1 MKREK
6 LRYNLKTKII
16 ISVLAVFLASLMTI
30 PVFAWMINKIS
41 FDYEGDFKGSSIIA
55 YFAGGDGSPDDP
67 YQITNPVHLYNL
79 SWLQYLGIFN
89 RDEDGDGKIDQQYYF
104 VLENDINMSGL
115 VIPPIGTDDNPFI
128 GNFNGQGHCISNATV
143 SNYVSK
149 ADGDGGVQQKP
160 AAVEEIDSTVS
171 DSSGKAIVGFFGVVG
186 DWNYALDGKITDESE
201 LTIENKVN
209 KVYDFRLDNL
219 TIRTDTDES
228 LIGLLAGYVNGSIV
242 NVGIGESYIV
252 AGENVTPLTGVTGIE
267 MQLLI
272 SRYSLIG
279 EYDHDTVVWPD
290 EPILGGW
297 GESLALETM
306 YTDLRSIYNSA
317 QNQEYISKET
327 FTYRD
332 GVQID
337 YEYETSSSNKLKEIN
352 LGSAGNYVFSTHSTS
367 SDYTYLYGQ
376 STWSKEVTKVYLTT
390 RVGDYI
396 YSGTNYLSL
405 SSQNAVTSG
414 TANNSVAWSTDD
426 YGHLYTISNGT
437 KYYLNRNDSSNVLT
451 VSTNSS
457 TATVWHREN
466 VDAANGKIYC
476 VVSGVNYYIYCDE
489 GTWKVDTVHR
499 TVTTETGYT
508 IASGSN
514 YLNLDSNG
522 GLTSDTD
529 PSTATLWTFSN
540 TNSRSGTISAKV
552 DNTTYYLY
560 AQRTGWWNYTYT
572 LSASTSD
579 STSWTNNSNVL
590 SYTWEGDWFSDDV
603 TRYLSYNNNAWGL
616 SDRSTNLTITHTER
630 EVVDEAT
637 EEDFNL
643 SLSLNQTVEDRR
655 STTTTEKYTTETN
668 ATWFPL
674 LTETNA
680 ENELTVSSSNTGYV
694 VSGSDFQ
701 HTNAPQQSGN
711 IRVSRYE
718 KNSRDNEDIS
728 NSLSNGNLSHNI
740 YSISYK
746 NPSFATIGS
755 AAQAVSKFGFQKYAD
770 VDDTLGS
777 FSKLSNTLSGATYVY
792 GLHFMDATIRM
803 DNKITI
809 DGAKVVTSKG
819 LAYYETGYE
828 LPRNAITFNLPE
840 AGYINF
846 FAGTYFPGNTSFF
859 SLYSIERSGDG
870 KTITAIREIAEIY
883 GVIDSSTE
891 LIDNSKEYVYRY
903 TDGTYSDSLPS
914 GYEVV
919 FDTTWITAPTMHNS
933 YVYYFEIPVNGG
945 EFALGSVAG
954 SDGAYLIYLDLAA
967 NGTRRVASEAAHEIT
982 GINFVDDAGLNM
994 DTDIQD
1000 YPIVAFSI
1008 EMANGTTQHA
1018 GVTAGFDRQ
1027 SATSMNQS
1035 LSGAGSASFTAIPI
1049 ANNKVTITQTTS
1061 MAVDRISPQAFS
1073 LSRRR
1078 DEDIS
1083 I

>member
-55 YFAGGDGSPDDP
+55 YFAGGDGSPNDP
-67 YQITNPVHLYNL
+67 YQITDPVHLYNL

-89 RDEDGDGKIDQQYYF
+89 RDENGDGKIDQQYYF
-104 VLENDINMSGL
+104 VLNNDINMSGL

-149 ADGDGGVQQKP
+149 AAGDGGVQQKP

-171 DSSGKAIVGFFGVVG
+171 DESGKAIVGFFGVVG

-209 KVYDFRLDNL
+209 KVYDFRLDKL

-306 YTDLRSIYNSA
+306 YTDLRRIYNSA
-317 QNQEYISKET
+317 QNQVYISKET

-332 GVQID
+332 GVQI
-337 YEYETSSSNKLKEIN
+337 EYKPETSSSNKLKEIN
-352 LGSAGNYVFSTHSTS
+352 LGSAGNYVFSTHYQSS

-376 STWSKEVTKVYLTT
+376 STWSKEVTKIYLTT

-405 SSQNAVTSG
+405 RFGNNNSATVTSG
-414 TANNSVAWSTDD
+414 TSANSVVWSTDD
-426 YGHLYTISNGT
+426 AGHLYTVSNGT
-437 KYYLNRNDSSNVLT
+437 KYYLKRNDSSNVLT
-451 VSTNSS
+451 VSTNAS

-466 VDAANGKIYC
+466 VNAANTIGRIYC
-476 VVSGVNYYIYCDE
+476 TVNGVNYYIYCDS
-489 GTWKVDTVHR
+489 GTWRLDTVHR
-499 TVTTETGYT
+499 TVTKETGYT

-514 YLNLDSNG
+514 YLNLNSNG

-529 PSTATLWTFSN
+529 KTTATLWTFSD
-540 TNSRSGTISAKV
+540 TNSREGRISAKV
-552 DNTTYYLY
+552 NNTTYYL
-560 AQRTGWWNYTYT
+560 RTTKNNSLTT
-572 LSASTSD
+572 TTNQND
-579 STSWTNNSNVL
+579 SRSWTNINNAL
-590 SYTWEGDWFSDDV
+590 YSDNNK
-603 TRYLSYNNNAWGL
+603 RYLSYNYNAWGL
-616 SDRSTNLTITHTER
+616 SKNSTNLTITAVER
-630 EVVDEAT
+630 EVVVEET
-637 EEDFNL
+637 VVEDFNL
-643 SLSLNQTVEDRR
+643 SQSLDQTVEDRT
-655 STTTTEKYTTETN
+655 STTEPVKYTTNTN

-674 LTETNA
+674 LTETD
-680 ENELTVSSSNTGYV
+680 ENNKLTVSSSNTGYV

-701 HTNAPQQSGN
+701 HNKYAPQQSGN
-711 IRVSRYE
+711 IRVSLYN
-718 KNSRDNEDIS
+718 KNTYIG
-728 NSLSNGNLSHNI
+728 NSLSDGNLDHEKI

-746 NPSFATIGS
+746 NPSFDTIGS
-755 AAQAVSKFGFQKYAD
+755 PKEAVSNFGFQKYAD

-777 FSKLSNTLSGATYVY
+777 FSKLYNTLSGATDVY
-792 GLHFMDATIRM
+792 GLHFMNATIRM

-859 SLYSIERSGDG
+859 SLYSIERSKDG
-870 KTITAIREIAEIY
+870 KITAIREISKIY
-883 GVIDSSTE
+883 GVIDSSTK
-891 LIDNSKEYVYRY
+891 LIDNSKEYVYSY

-914 GYEVV
+914 DYKVV
-919 FDTTWITAPTMHNS
+919 FDAKWINDPDTIGMSKLTNR
-933 YVYYFEIPVNGG
+933 VFYFEIPVNEG

-967 NGTRRVASEAAHEIT
+967 NGTRRVASEPTHEIT
-982 GINFVDDAGLNM
+982 GINFVDDAWLDTN
-994 DTDIQD
+994 TDIQD

-1008 EMANGTTQHA
+1008 EMANGTDQHE

-1027 SATSMNQS
+1027 SATSMNYR
-1035 LSGAGSASFTAIPI
+1035 LSGDGSASFTAIPI

-1061 MAVDRISPQAFS
+1061 MAVYRISPQAFS

>member
-55 YFAGGDGSPDDP
+55 YFAGGDGTPEKP
-67 YQITNPVHLYNL
+67 YQITKPVHLYNL

-104 VLENDINMSGL
+104 VLNNDINMSGL

-128 GNFNGQGHCISNATV
+128 GNFNGKGHCISNATV

-149 ADGDGGVQQKP
+149 AAGDGGVQQKP
-160 AAVEEIDSTVS
+160 AAVEQIDSTVS
-171 DSSGKAIVGFFGVVG
+171 DASGKAIVGFFGVVG
-186 DWNYALDGKITDESE
+186 DWNYALDGKITDESK

-209 KVYDFRLDNL
+209 KVYDFRLDKL

-228 LIGLLAGYVNGSIV
+228 LIGLLAGYVNGSLV

-279 EYDHDTVVWPD
+279 EYDHESVVWPD

-306 YTDLRSIYNSA
+306 FTDLRGIYDDA
-317 QNQEYISKET
+317 QFQKYISEET

-332 GVQID
+332 GVQISHTTT
-337 YEYETSSSNKLKEIN
+337 ESTSDILTEID
-352 LGSAGNYVFSTHSTS
+352 LGSAGNYVFSRYAGSTTNS
-367 SDYTYLYGQ
+367 SNITYLYGE
-376 STWSKEVTKVYLTT
+376 STWSKKIINVYLTA

-414 TANNSVAWSTDD
+414 TAANSVAWSTDEA
-426 YGHLYTISNGT
+426 GHLYTVSNNGT
-437 KYYLNRNDSSNVLT
+437 KYYLNRNSSNNLT
-451 VSTNSS
+451 ISTNAS
-457 TATVWHREN
+457 TATVWKREN
-466 VDAANGKIYC
+466 VNAANTIGRIYC
-476 VVSGVNYYIYCDE
+476 TVNGVNYYIYCDS
-489 GTWKVDTVHR
+489 GTWRLNTVHR

-522 GLTSDTD
+522 ELTSDTYK
-529 PSTATLWTFSN
+529 STATLWTFSN
-540 TNSRSGTISAKV
+540 TNSRDGRISAKV
-552 DNTTYYLY
+552 DNTTYYL
-560 AQRTGWWNYTYT
+560 
-572 LSASTSD
+572 STPNNSLTTTTNQND
-579 STSWTNNSNVL
+579 SRSWTNNSNVL
-590 SYTWEGDWFSDDV
+590 YYGNNNNSR
-603 TRYLSYNNNAWGL
+603 RYLRYNNNAWGL
-616 SDRSTNLTITHTER
+616 SKNNSTTLTITYTER
-630 EVVDEAT
+630 EVVVEET
-637 EEDFNL
+637 VVEDFNL
-643 SLSLNQTVEDRR
+643 SQSLDQTVEDRR
-655 STTTTEKYTTETN
+655 TTTETVKYTTETN

-674 LTETNA
+674 LTETD
-680 ENELTVSSSNTGYV
+680 ENNKLTVSSSNTGYV
-694 VSGSDFQ
+694 VSSSDFQ
-701 HTNAPQQSGN
+701 NDKAPDRSGS
-711 IRVSRYE
+711 IRVSRYT
-718 KNSRDNEDIS
+718 KNSSIQNS
-728 NSLSNGNLSHNI
+728 LSSGNSLSNRNLSHNI

-746 NPSFATIGS
+746 NPSFDTIGS
-755 AAQAVSKFGFQKYAD
+755 EAQAVSKFGFQKYAD
-770 VDDTLGS
+770 VGDTLGS
-777 FSKLSNTLSGATYVY
+777 FSKLKNTLSGKTYVY
-792 GLHFMDATIRM
+792 GLHFMKSTIRM

-846 FAGTYFPGNTSFF
+846 FAGTYFSGNTSFF

-870 KTITAIREIAEIY
+870 KITAIREISKIY
-883 GVIDSSTE
+883 GVIDSSTG
-891 LIDNSKEYVYRY
+891 LIDESKEYVYSY
-903 TDGTYSDSLPS
+903 TDGTYSDTLPS
-914 GYEVV
+914 DYKVV
-919 FDTTWITAPTMHNS
+919 FDTTWITAPDMNNN
-933 YVYYFEIPVNGG
+933 YVYYFEIPVNEG
-945 EFALGSVAG
+945 EFALGSVEG

-967 NGTRRVASEAAHEIT
+967 NGTRRVASEPTHEIT
-982 GINFVDDAGLNM
+982 GINFVDDAGLDM

-1008 EMANGTTQHA
+1008 EMANGTDQHA

-1035 LSGAGSASFTAIPI
+1035 LSGPGSASFTAIPI

-1061 MAVDRISPQAFS
+1061 MVVDRISPQAFS

-1078 DEDIS
+1078 DEDIL